1 MTASRATSTV
11 TVPRMTD
18 DANDVLLVEAHGAV
32 RLLTLN
38 RPDAFNAT
46 NETLHGALAERVG
59 RGSPPTTDML
69 ALVITGAGK
78 AFSGG
83 GDLNL
88 LDRMVHDTDL
98 RAAIMEEG
106 AVIVRGMASIEVPII
121 AAVNGPA
128 VGLGCS
134 LAGLSDIVLVEEQAY
149 FSDPH
154 VALGLVAGDGG
165 AMTWPLL
172 TSLLR
177 AKEYILL
184 GDRVSA
190 EDAVRIGVANRV
202 VPTGTAV
209 EEALALGAADRQ
221 APAAVGARDQAA
233 AQLGACTAR
242 SATCSTP
249 PSPPRRSRSTSP
261 PSRPTSPGCST
272 RADSRLRTFVSRAG
286 RSWRELAGARGGRSP
301 RRLVSTALEPKS
313 WSSIQMRRR

>member
-1 MTASRATSTV
+1 MA
-11 TVPRMTD
+11 D
-18 DANDVLLVEAHGAV
+18 DTNDVLLVEARGPV

-38 RPDAFNAT
+38 RPDALNAT
-46 NETLHGALAERVG
+46 NETLHGALANVWPSLAADTEMR
-59 RGSPPTTDML
+59 
-69 ALVITGAGK
+69 ALVITGAGR

-83 GDLNL
+83 GDLHL
-88 LDRMVHDTDL
+88 LDRMVHDTEL
-98 RAAIMEEG
+98 RATIMEEG
-106 AVIVRGMASIEVPII
+106 AAIVRGMASIEVPII

-184 GDRVSA
+184 GDRLPA
-190 EDAVRIGVANRV
+190 EDAVRLGVANRV

-209 EEALALGAADRQ
+209 EEALALGQRFAKLPPQSVRETKRLLNSALHAAIGNLLDSAITTETQ
-221 APAAVGARDQAA
+221 SFDEPAFQTNLARM
-233 AQLGACTAR
+233 L
-242 SATCSTP
+242 S
-249 PSPPRRSRSTSP
+249 
-261 PSRPTSPGCST
+261 
-272 RADSRLRTFVSRAG
+272 
-286 RSWRELAGARGGRSP
+286 
-301 RRLVSTALEPKS
+301 
-313 WSSIQMRRR
+313 

>member
-1 MTASRATSTV
+1 
-11 TVPRMTD
+11 MTD
-18 DANDVLLVEAHGAV
+18 DTNDVLLVEEHGLV

-38 RPDAFNAT
+38 RPDALNAT
-46 NETLHGALAERVG
+46 NEALHGALANVWADLAAD
-59 RGSPPTTDML
+59 TDMR
-69 ALVITGAGK
+69 ALVITGAGR

-88 LDRMVHDTDL
+88 LDRMVHDTEL
-98 RAAIMEEG
+98 RAAVMEEG
-106 AVIVRGMASIEVPII
+106 AIIVRGMMSIAVPII

-184 GDRVSA
+184 GDRLPA
-190 EDAVRIGVANRV
+190 EDAVRLGVANRV

-209 EEALALGAADRQ
+209 EEALALGQRIAKLPPQSVRETKRLLNSAVQRAVQELLDDAVAVETQ
-221 APAAVGARDQAA
+221 SFDEPAFQDNLTRM
-233 AQLGACTAR
+233 LNK
-242 SATCSTP
+242 
-249 PSPPRRSRSTSP
+249 TS
-261 PSRPTSPGCST
+261 
-272 RADSRLRTFVSRAG
+272 
-286 RSWRELAGARGGRSP
+286 
-301 RRLVSTALEPKS
+301 
-313 WSSIQMRRR
+313 

>member
-1 MTASRATSTV
+1 
-11 TVPRMTD
+11 MTD
-18 DANDVLLVEAHGAV
+18 ATDVLLVEARGAV

-46 NETLHGALAERVG
+46 DETLHGALANVWERLAADTEM
-59 RGSPPTTDML
+59 R

-106 AVIVRGMASIEVPII
+106 AVIVRGMTSIEVPII

-134 LAGLSDIVLVEEQAY
+134 LAGLSDIVLIEEQAY

-190 EDAVRIGVANRV
+190 EEAVALGVANRV
-202 VPTGTAV
+202 VPTGTAL
-209 EEALALGAADRQ
+209 EEALRLAERFAQLPPQSVRETKRLLNSAIH
-221 APAAVGARDQAA
+221 AAVTNLLPSAIATETQSFDEPAFQANLARM
-233 AQLGACTAR
+233 R
-242 SATCSTP
+242 S
-249 PSPPRRSRSTSP
+249 
-261 PSRPTSPGCST
+261 
-272 RADSRLRTFVSRAG
+272 
-286 RSWRELAGARGGRSP
+286 
-301 RRLVSTALEPKS
+301 KS
-313 WSSIQMRRR
+313 S

>member
-1 MTASRATSTV
+1 MAED
-11 TVPRMTD
+11 P
-18 DANDVLLVEAHGAV
+18 NDVLLVEEHGAV

-46 NETLHGALAERVG
+46 NETLHGALAEVWARLAAD
-59 RGSPPTTDML
+59 TDML

-88 LDRMVHDTDL
+88 LDRMVHDTGL

-106 AVIVRGMASIEVPII
+106 AVIVRGMTSIEVPII

-134 LAGLSDIVLVEEQAY
+134 LAGLSDIVLIEEQAY
-149 FSDPH
+149 FADPH

-190 EDAVRIGVANRV
+190 EDAVRLGVANRV
-202 VPTGTAV
+202 VPTGTSV
-209 EEALALGAADRQ
+209 EEALQLAARIAKLPPQSVRETKRLLNAALHAGIANLLDSAIATETQSFDEPAFQ
-221 APAAVGARDQAA
+221 ANLARMLD
-233 AQLGACTAR
+233 
-242 SATCSTP
+242 
-249 PSPPRRSRSTSP
+249 
-261 PSRPTSPGCST
+261 
-272 RADSRLRTFVSRAG
+272 
-286 RSWRELAGARGGRSP
+286 
-301 RRLVSTALEPKS
+301 KS
-313 WSSIQMRRR
+313 

>member
-1 MTASRATSTV
+1 M
-11 TVPRMTD
+11 PD
-18 DANDVLLVEAHGAV
+18 DTNDVLLVEEHGPV

-46 NETLHGALAERVG
+46 DETLHGALARVWERLAAD
-59 RGSPPTTDML
+59 TEML

-88 LDRMVHDTDL
+88 LDRMVGDTEL

-106 AVIVRGMASIEVPII
+106 AVIVRGMMSIPVPII

-134 LAGLSDIVLVEEQAY
+134 LAGLSDIVIVEEQAY

-165 AMTWPLL
+165 AVTWPLL

-177 AKEYILL
+177 AKEHIIL

-190 EDAVRIGVANRV
+190 EEAVRLGVANRM

-209 EEALALGAADRQ
+209 DEALQLAQRIAKLPPQSVRETKRLLNAALQNAVTTLLDAAITTETQSFDEPAFQANLARMLDR
-221 APAAVGARDQAA
+221 
-233 AQLGACTAR
+233 
-242 SATCSTP
+242 S
-249 PSPPRRSRSTSP
+249 
-261 PSRPTSPGCST
+261 
-272 RADSRLRTFVSRAG
+272 
-286 RSWRELAGARGGRSP
+286 
-301 RRLVSTALEPKS
+301 
-313 WSSIQMRRR
+313 